1 MQRHAN
7 LKIKPL
13 PEKPRHGFKVIRD
26 ARHDALHIDGGGVYG
41 TVVGITRECLCGYH
55 TRSATQFRRHLEAH
69 GTVTHKL
76 AATLHIYDGIT
87 YACTCGYTSAT
98 VEGLQAHIAIEA
110 ASRVHDT
117 RNCVRDTHGCV
128 TEDSEGT
135 SCRS

>member
-1 MQRHAN
+1 MQRPAI

-13 PEKPRHGFKVIRD
+13 PEKPRHGFKTIRD

-41 TVVGITRECLCGYH
+41 TVVGLTRVCVCGYH
-55 TRSATQFRRHLEAH
+55 TRSASDFRRHLAAH
-69 GTVTHKL
+69 VTVTHKL
-76 AATLHIYDGIT
+76 AATLHVNDDVT

-98 VEGLQAHIAIEA
+98 VDGLQAHIAIEA
-110 ASRVHDT
+110 ANH
-117 RNCVRDTHGCV
+117 VRDTRGCV